1 MLSRFSGLFKI
12 EVEYYSSLLCL
23 FNKYTNTAGRKT
35 MKITPKD
42 TYNKYPNASE
52 KINASM

>member
-1 MLSRFSGLFKI
+1 LFKI
-12 EVEYYSSLLCL
+12 ELENYSSLLCL
-23 FNKYTNTAGRKT
+23 FNKYRNTAGMKI
-35 MKITPKD
+35 MKITSKY